1 MGDSRE
7 RRALVPTRQNEN
19 TSLDFVVSV
28 EFSMPLPITG
38 GEGRLYVR
46 YVPDRLLLDME
57 DLAPWL
63 THIEAIEAQE
73 IEQAAVMVMNDLNS
87 ELVPRWIQVLVRTH
101 GGGEVLVE
109 DRQPDWDNPSLLAV
123 LKPL

>member
-1 MGDSRE
+1 MNDSRD
-7 RRALVPTRQNEN
+7 RRALLPTRQNEH

-28 EFSMPLPITG
+28 EFSLALPVAR
-38 GEGRLYVR
+38 GEGRLMVR
-46 YVPDRLLLDME
+46 YVPDRLLLSTE

-63 THIEAIEAQE
+63 TRIEAAEPHE
-73 IEQAAVMVMNDLNS
+73 IEQSAVMVLDDLNS

-101 GGGEVLVE
+101 EEGEVLVE
-109 DRQPDWDNPSLLAV
+109 DRQPDWDNASLLAG

>member
-1 MGDSRE
+1 MNDSRE
-7 RRALVPTRQNEN
+7 RRALLPTRQNEH

-28 EFSMPLPITG
+28 EFSLPLPIAR
-38 GEGRLYVR
+38 EGRLMVR
-46 YVPDRLLLDME
+46 YVPDRLLLATE

-63 THIEAIEAQE
+63 TRIEAAEAQE
-73 IEQAAVMVMNDLNS
+73 IEQSAVMVLDDLNS

-101 GGGEVLVE
+101 EEGEVLVE
-109 DRQPDWDNPSLLAV
+109 DRQPDWNNASLLAG